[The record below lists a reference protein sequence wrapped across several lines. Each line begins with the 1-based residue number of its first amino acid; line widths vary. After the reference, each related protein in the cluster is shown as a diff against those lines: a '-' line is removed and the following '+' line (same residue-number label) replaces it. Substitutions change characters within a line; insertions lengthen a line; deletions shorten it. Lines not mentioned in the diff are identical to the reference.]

1 MSLADFELMQK
12 LGEGSYSSV
21 YKVRRRSDKCL
32 YALKKVRISNLKDK
46 ERINALNE
54 VRILASI
61 KHECVISYKQAFFD
75 DESECLCIVMEFADS
90 GDLYQR
96 ILEFQRKGCY
106 MSEKF
111 IWATLI
117 QVTQGLAV
125 LHDLRILHRDLKSA
139 NVFLNRDGT
148 AKLGD
153 MNVSKVAKAG
163 MLYTQTGTPYYA
175 SPEVWNDEPYD
186 FKSDIWS
193 LGCVIYEMAALKPP
207 FRAEDMQGLF
217 KRVMSGEY
225 PRLPK
230 TFSIELS
237 MLVDMLLRRSAFD
250 RPSAKQIL
258 ALPFV
263 VKRMSAMAASR
274 SSECSL
280 LSTIVFPKNI
290 NLLSERLPNSMYQE
304 EIRSNSTEPH
314 VHYELPRLTKR
325 DQSTRVLPGYRSSLT
340 PSPVKLSGLAKER
353 PDYSMHSYK
362 KILRE
367 NYGALKMPRVKY
379 PRPELARAKLRPSPS
394 PEFSYLR
401 ANPRFSRIRPKI
413 SPVNL
418 SVVQRRDTD
427 FC

>member
-1 MSLADFELMQK
+1 
-12 LGEGSYSSV
+12 
-21 YKVRRRSDKCL
+21 
-32 YALKKVRISNLKDK
+32 
-46 ERINALNE
+46 
-54 VRILASI
+54 
-61 KHECVISYKQAFFD
+61 
-75 DESECLCIVMEFADS
+75 MEFADS

-96 ILEFQRKGCY
+96 IVEFQRKGCY

-117 QVTQGLAV
+117 QITQGLAV
-125 LHDLRILHRDLKSA
+125 LHELKILHRDLKSA

-217 KRVMSGEY
+217 RRVMSGEY
-225 PRLPK
+225 PRLPRS
-230 TFSIELS
+230 FSADLS
-237 MLVDMLLRRSAFD
+237 MLIDMLLQRSPSD
-250 RPSAKQIL
+250 RPSASKAYAEQIL
-258 ALPFV
+258 ALPSV
-263 VKRMSAMAASR
+263 VRRMSALTVNR
-274 SSECSL
+274 SSESSL

-290 NLLSERLPNSMYQE
+290 NLLSERLPVPVYHE
-304 EIRSNSTEPH
+304 EARSNSTEPH
-314 VHYELPRLTKR
+314 GHGGLPRLAKR
-325 DQSTRVLPGYRSSLT
+325 DQSSRVLPGYRSSLT
-340 PSPVKLSGLAKER
+340 PSPAKIGGLARER
-353 PDYSMHSYK
+353 GDYSLHSYK

-367 NYGALKMPRVKY
+367 NYGALRMPKSKY
-379 PRPELARAKLRPSPS
+379 PRAELTRSKQRPS

-401 ANPRFSRIRPKI
+401 GNPRLARLKAK
-413 SPVNL
+413 SPVNM
-418 SVVQRRDTD
+418 STVQRRATD
-427 FC
+427 LLA